1 MINKNTCFAYACC
14 ITVHGL
20 CETHEEAL
28 EEASKLTPV
37 RIGDTIETGYVI
49 EISPGSLSDD
59 WSPEDQDLV
68 TLWGDYSFMTFPRPN
83 WMIMIDDGKP
93 SDLDSLDQ
101 IEAKIKN
108 NHLKQKFE
116 KFKKREVIGSDR
128 NL

>member
-1 MINKNTCFAYACC
+1 
-14 ITVHGL
+14 
-20 CETHEEAL
+20 
-28 EEASKLTPV
+28 
-37 RIGDTIETGYVI
+37 
-49 EISPGSLSDD
+49 
-59 WSPEDQDLV
+59 
-68 TLWGDYSFMTFPRPN
+68 
-83 WMIMIDDGKP
+83 MIMIDDGKP